1 MASLSSGIKVVK
13 KRGKSEGAALTAPS
27 VGLGCDAALNSTFE
41 SNVVFNAAPQPEP
54 TKEEIGLSSLESPAL
69 SIHLEAVQING
80 KIFKDQNGASFGSS
94 NAVFNVAPQP
104 EPSKGTKAR
113 SFAILRLFQHQYP
126 VKWRPC
132 FRDFCDSANASP
144 PGSPPPGSSQR

>member
-1 MASLSSGIKVVK
+1 MPGCGIRANDQTIVSHHLPVK
-13 KRGKSEGAALTAPS
+13 FLVRQ
-27 VGLGCDAALNSTFE
+27 V
-41 SNVVFNAAPQPEP
+41 
-54 TKEEIGLSSLESPAL
+54 
-69 SIHLEAVQING
+69 AVQING
-80 KIFKDQNGASFGSS
+80 KIFKNQNGGFFGSS
-94 NAVFNVAPQP
+94 NTVFNVAPQP

-144 PGSPPPGSSQR
+144 PGSPPPGSSQQ